1 LFKNKLLNI
10 MLVIL
15 IILTLIGAVAFTVV
29 WYMNKEDNYSG
40 APSIDDVLKRTVE
53 MEEITTNI
61 QGDQFVAIKLN
72 VEADSENAKEEL
84 EKRAFQVKNILV
96 LELSAMTAEQ
106 FKSKEGLLE
115 IESLLKMKINEIMQN
130 GVVERVYITDR
141 RVP

>member
-1 LFKNKLLNI
+1 